1 MTSLRSAARGRLL
14 LAAQES
20 GAVSVIE
27 VGCANRAGKDGMVL
41 ASIFAPSVVSA
52 LPAALYQD
60 HSSLQHL
67 QVSQERLQNPFQH
80 TTVLATVAG
89 EARLSGVIHKHS
101 NVLELYFQDD
111 HVPVGH
117 TGHAPVQL
125 HNFLNVSLKTPQDLD
140 LHDEKESSAY
150 FAASQAKHA
159 TEGEGVDIAITACH
173 IIVTER
179 TYVISIVG
187 RQVPSHSPHNVTA
200 EQAAA
205 SPVYLYSGSVTLPDV
220 PSVTASTVRS
230 IVRTAAHNRTA
241 PALDVTPYLA
251 TLRQRVLLDELPAL
265 TCSIAAGALT
275 QSGEASGRA
284 KAQHWEVQ
292 NSISFC
298 GRHCAVVTAE
308 VVYVVDLLKVI
319 KCPSSFLLVYRT
331 VAYSCVLLRTVAAVL
346 KIILPSPC
354 YVVFLLL

>member
-1 MTSLRSAARGRLL
+1 MFLLNSFCAAAPRERTSKTHTYSAGAGAAVTSLRSAARGHLL

-27 VGCANRAGKDGMVL
+27 VGCANRAGKDGLVL
-41 ASIFAPSVVSA
+41 AGIFAPSVVTA
-52 LPAALYQD
+52 LPTALYQD
-60 HSSLQHL
+60 HSALQHL
-67 QVSQERLQNPFQH
+67 QVSQERLLNPFQH

-89 EARLSGVIHKHS
+89 EARLSGVIRKHS

-117 TGHAPVQL
+117 TGHTPVQL

-150 FAASQAKHA
+150 FAASQSKHA
-159 TEGEGVDIAITACH
+159 ESAGADIAITACH
-173 IIVTER
+173 IIMTER

-187 RQVPSHSPHNVTA
+187 RQVPSHSQHNVSA

-205 SPVYLYSGSVTLPDV
+205 TPEYLYSGSVTLPDV

-230 IVRTAAHNRTA
+230 IVRTAAHNRTT

-265 TCSIAAGALT
+265 TCSVATAALS
-275 QSGEASGRA
+275 QSGEGSVRA
-284 KAQHWEVQ
+284 KGQHWEVQ
-292 NSISFC
+292 NSVSFC

-308 VVYVVDLLKVI
+308 VVYVVDLLKV
-319 KCPSSFLLVYRT
+319 K
-331 VAYSCVLLRTVAAVL
+331 
-346 KIILPSPC
+346 
-354 YVVFLLL
+354 

>member
-14 LAAQES
+14 LVAQES

-41 ASIFAPSVVSA
+41 ASIFAPSVVNT
-52 LPAALYQD
+52 LPTALYQD
-60 HSSLQHL
+60 HSALQHL

-80 TTVLATVAG
+80 STVLATVAG
-89 EARLSGVIHKHS
+89 EARLSGVIRKHS

-150 FAASQAKHA
+150 FATSQSKHA
-159 TEGEGVDIAITACH
+159 ESAGADIAITACH
-173 IIVTER
+173 VIVTER

-187 RQVPSHSPHNVTA
+187 RQVPSHNNQHNVSA

-205 SPVYLYSGSVTLPDV
+205 APVYLYSGSVTLPDV

-230 IVRTAAHNRTA
+230 IVRTAAHNRTT

-251 TLRQRVLLDELPAL
+251 TLRQRVLLDQLPAL
-265 TCSIAAGALT
+265 TSSIASTALV
-275 QSGEASGRA
+275 QSGESTSRA
-284 KAQHWEVQ
+284 KGQHWEVQ
-292 NSISFC
+292 NSVSFC

-308 VVYVVDLLKVI
+308 VVYVVDLLKV
-319 KCPSSFLLVYRT
+319 SNNLLV
-331 VAYSCVLLRTVAAVL
+331 C
-346 KIILPSPC
+346 
-354 YVVFLLL
+354 